1 MKQAILILCLC
12 VSVAQAEVK
21 LASVFGDYMVLQR
34 GAVAPVWGTAVP
46 GEKVT
51 VEFAGQTKRTVAGL
65 DGKWRVRLDAIN
77 DLKVSPLFKVTGEN
91 VIRLKEVLVGE
102 VWFASGQ
109 SNMAW
114 PVSKCRDFEKEK
126 AAAKFQHIRMFTTAR
141 KPALEPQTT
150 VDGKWTECAPET
162 VGGFSGTAYF
172 FARAVHEKLKVPVG
186 IVHSS
191 WGGTA
196 IEAWTSW
203 EVQKNDKRLQMVHQ
217 PWKDKAAADR
227 NKPANL
233 FNGMV
238 NPHIPY
244 AIRGAIWYQ
253 GERNSRH
260 IGFAKA
266 YAIQLPMM
274 INDWRRHWG
283 QGDFP
288 FLFVQLPNFKAVNPD
303 PNAPSIWAY
312 TRESM
317 AKTLVLPNTGM
328 ATTIDIGEAKD
339 IHPKN
344 KQDVGRRLANWAL
357 AEFYNQVDVPTSGPL
372 YESHKTEVAK
382 VIITFSHAKGLAVKG
397 SREVAGF
404 AMAGADKKFYG
415 ATAIIRKDGRVEVTC
430 ELVDQPAAIRYGWA
444 DNPVV
449 NLINQHGLPAAP
461 FRTDDW

>member
-1 MKQAILILCLC
+1 MKQVIWIICLC
-12 VSVAQAEVK
+12 ASVAQAEVK
-21 LASVFGDYMVLQR
+21 LAPVFGDYMVLQR
-34 GAVAPVWGTAVP
+34 GAAAPVWGTATP

-51 VEFAGQTKRTVAGL
+51 VEFAGQTKRTVAGP

-77 DLKVSPLFKVTGEN
+77 DLKVSLLFKVTGEN

-126 AAAKFQHIRMFTTAR
+126 AAAKFRHIRMFTTAR
-141 KPALEPQTT
+141 KAALEPQSE
-150 VDGKWTECAPET
+150 VDGKWTECTPET

-172 FARAVHEKLKVPVG
+172 FARALHEKLKVPVG

-203 EVQKNDKRLQMVHQ
+203 EVQKDDKRLLMVHQ

-274 INDWRRHWG
+274 INDWRRRWG

-288 FLFVQLPNFKAVNPD
+288 FLFVQLPNFKAVNLD
-303 PNAPSIWAY
+303 PNVESVWAH

-317 AKTLVLPNTGM
+317 AKTLAMLKPTPEKGLSNSITLKPKPEKKI
-328 ATTIDIGEAKD
+328 TKKRFSIDLL
-339 IHPKN
+339 
-344 KQDVGRRLANWAL
+344 RFRLA
-357 AEFYNQVDVPTSGPL
+357 EKKYNQLIWRGIKRKMMFFRQENRYRLQAGLKAKIRLSIDATG
-372 YESHKTEVAK
+372 K
-382 VIITFSHAKGLAVKG
+382 VIWKKLMHP
-397 SREVAGF
+397 SRSSVFNRRVLESVSLLSLPPPT
-404 AMAGADKKFYG
+404 DILVQDPPYVV
-415 ATAIIRKDGRVEVTC
+415 TIIIE
-430 ELVDQPAAIRYGWA
+430 P
-444 DNPVV
+444 
-449 NLINQHGLPAAP
+449 
-461 FRTDDW
+461 